1 MNKMFNFNVMPYKR
15 SGRTGGKSVSMI
27 GMLVLLFAMV
37 FVFSACFDDDDDT
50 AATMMPEMTD
60 PETTDPETTDPCDA
74 DGVLLGTSGDDAM
87 LPGSFGNDT
96 ICALAG
102 KDMADGGGGDDVI
115 YGGEGDDTLKGGIG
129 DDMLKGEAGD
139 DTLYGGEGT
148 DTLYGGDDDDTLDG
162 GPGDDTLDGGPGDD
176 TAVYGGADSLSVS
189 ANLDTG
195 LASDGFYG
203 RDTIRDNVENLKGG
217 IEVDTFTGNGEA
229 NTLDGGGG
237 DDVLSGGGGDDTL
250 IGGLGGDTLDGGE
263 GRDTASY
270 PGTTAVTVNLG
281 GAPGAEEITDDLL
294 LSIGEGDFVKVA
306 GEEGKE
312 VSTVENLLGSTSTN
326 GDNLTGNGEANT
338 LDGGEDEVADTLNGE
353 GGDDILIG
361 RGLDN
366 LNGGPGNDLYMATT
380 TDIVTME
387 TIDDEADDPSD
398 DKLRYSFMKPED
410 AAEDDT
416 SGIVVAIA
424 PANVEKVFGTVYD
437 DSITANPSGGAILG
451 LEGADTLTAG
461 NAGAD
466 GVTTL
471 VGCAGKDTL
480 TGGVAENEGKVVF
493 GIFADGEVDNINNFD
508 AGDEIH
514 LKNYDGEP
522 AITFDSLSG
531 NGTDVGVFVGGEM
544 VAKVASGSIA
554 ADPEDGDDPKTQIE
568 KITTALED
576 DDDEGNDLTR
586 HVPFAASDCS
596 AN

>member
-1 MNKMFNFNVMPYKR
+1 MFKFNGMPYKGL
-15 SGRTGGKSVSMI
+15 GRAGGKSVSTI
-27 GMLVLLFAMV
+27 GILVLLFAMV
-37 FVFSACFDDDDDT
+37 FVFSACFDDDDPVAVDSPT
-50 AATMMPEMTD
+50 
-60 PETTDPETTDPCDA
+60 TTDPVELVDDPCDA

-87 LPGSFGNDT
+87 LPGSFGDDT

-115 YGGEGDDTLKGGIG
+115 YGGEGDDTLDGGIG
-129 DDMLKGEAGD
+129 DDTLKGEAGD
-139 DTLYGGEGT
+139 DVLYGGEGT

-176 TAVYGGADSLSVS
+176 TAVYGGEGSLSVS
-189 ANLDTG
+189 ANLSDG
-195 LASDGFYG
+195 QADGQASDGFYG
-203 RDTIRDNVENLKGG
+203 RDTIRGNVENLKGG

-229 NTLDGGGG
+229 NTLDGGLG

-250 IGGLGGDTLDGGE
+250 IGGGGADVLDGGE

-270 PGTTAVTVNLG
+270 PGDTAVVIDLG
-281 GAPGAEEITDDLL
+281 GLDGAEPMDGLL
-294 LSIGEGDFVKVA
+294 VINAEGDSVKVA

-312 VSTVENLLGSTSTN
+312 VSTVENLLGSAV
-326 GDNLTGNGEANT
+326 GADNLTGNGEANT
-338 LDGGEDEVADTLNGE
+338 LDGGEDDVLDTLTGK

-361 RGLDN
+361 RGMDTLT
-366 LNGGPGNDLYMATT
+366 GGLGNDLYMATT
-380 TDIVTME
+380 SDNVME
-387 TIDDEADDPSD
+387 DPDGAAADPSE

-416 SGIVVAIA
+416 SGIGDDDNSIDA
-424 PANVEKVFGTVYD
+424 PANVEKVFGTGYD
-437 DSITANPSGGAILG
+437 DFIDAHASGGAILG

-461 NAGAD
+461 ASPE
-466 GVTTL
+466 GVTTTL

-480 TGGVAENEGKVVF
+480 TGGAASAGKVVF

-514 LKNYDGEP
+514 LKNYEGEP

-544 VAKVASGSIA
+544 VAKVASGTITA
-554 ADPEDGDDPKTQIE
+554 DDPGDEAKTQIE
-568 KITTALED
+568 NITTALED
-576 DDDEGNDLTR
+576 DDEEGNDLTR

-596 AN
+596 AK